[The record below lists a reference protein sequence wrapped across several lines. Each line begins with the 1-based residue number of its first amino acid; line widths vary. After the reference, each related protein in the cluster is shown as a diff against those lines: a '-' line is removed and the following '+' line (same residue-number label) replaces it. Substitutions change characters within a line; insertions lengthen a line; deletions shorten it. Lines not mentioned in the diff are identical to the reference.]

1 MNVGVYYQKKL
12 KKAGCCVRVW
22 QRYKKQQPNRTERTK
37 RMRKTNEII
46 NCSDFLELLKRNKGT
61 ITNQVM
67 IIQGDLT
74 IDGKDITL
82 ETIHLEDLTFTGM
95 VTIRGFKNNSIA
107 IFLNSSNFLRG
118 LCIEQNVG
126 RHVSITSAKI
136 KWLNLWSCQFKSAH
150 LGDIE
155 AEYIDVSGLQ
165 LSEGLTLDECSFSK
179 LELIHRST
187 ENAIKTPRVKTDDP
201 LVAEQFRLIGV
212 PVFMSTEAIR
222 VMMEN
227 KAVKRHA
234 AA

>member
-1 MNVGVYYQKKL
+1 MK
-12 KKAGCCVRVW
+12 
-22 QRYKKQQPNRTERTK
+22 
-37 RMRKTNEII
+37 KTNEII
-46 NCSDFLELLKRNKGT
+46 SCSDFLELLKRNKGT
-61 ITNQVM
+61 ITNQAM

-95 VTIRGFKNNSIA
+95 VTIRGFKDNSIA
-107 IFLNSSNFLRG
+107 IILISSNFLGG

-136 KWLNLWSCQFKSAH
+136 KWVNLWHCRLKSAF

-165 LSEGLTLDECSFSK
+165 LSEGLTLDDCKFSK

-201 LVAEQFRLIGV
+201 FVAEQFRLIGV
-212 PVFMSTEAIR
+212 PVFMSTEAVR
-222 VMMEN
+222 TMMES
-227 KAVKRHA
+227 KAAGRCVA
-234 AA
+234 A